1 MAIDDIF
8 DEHEQSRRVQ
18 DWLRRNGAGLVG
30 GVLLGLGAVYGWR
43 WWQDRQVQDD
53 VRAADRYQKAMDA
66 VQARG
71 VAAAGEVASLP
82 PGTYRTLA
90 SLALARAQADAGK
103 ADAAIA
109 TLRGAL
115 PPPGP
120 LREVV
125 EVRIAR
131 LLLEGGKPDQALGA
145 IRGDSVAVEELRGD
159 ARVAQGKR
167 DEAREAYRK
176 ALARAEVGSPSR
188 NLIELKYLQV
198 GGVPATPKTP

>member
-18 DWLRRNGAGLVG
+18 DWLRRNGVGLVG
-30 GVLLGLGAVYGWR
+30 GVLLGLGVVYGWR
-43 WWQDRQVQDD
+43 WWQDRQVQDQ
-53 VRAADRYQKAMDA
+53 VQAADRYQKAVDA

-71 VAAAGEVASLP
+71 AAAAGEVAALP

-90 SLALARAQADAGK
+90 SLALSRAQADAGK
-103 ADAAIA
+103 TDEAIA

-115 PPPGP
+115 PPQGP
-120 LREVV
+120 LRDVV
-125 EVRIAR
+125 DLRIAR

-145 IRGDSVAVEELRGD
+145 VRGDSAAAEELRGD
-159 ARVAQGKR
+159 VRVAQGRR
-167 DEAREAYRK
+167 DDAREAYRK
-176 ALARAEVGSPSR
+176 ALARAEVGSPQR
-188 NLIELKYLQV
+188 NLIELKYIQV